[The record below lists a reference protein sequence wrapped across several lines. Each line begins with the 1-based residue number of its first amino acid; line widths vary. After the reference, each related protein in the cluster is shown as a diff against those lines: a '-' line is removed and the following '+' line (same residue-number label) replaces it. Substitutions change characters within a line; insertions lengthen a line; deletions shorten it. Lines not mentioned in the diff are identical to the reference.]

1 MLLRGPWRRSHQS
14 RTSGNDFWNRYVFSR
29 WRNRVNEGDDW
40 ISDGRVFHR
49 VDAATGNDRRP
60 MDSSRYAGM
69 SSWCDVDERRLTDFI
84 MGQLI
89 KTFTDCYY
97 CIFILSLSI
106 FPPTTICTD
115 CDLSTIN
122 KDGDD
127 DDDDDEILVENRN
140 FYTPCIR
147 RPRCHTVWCG
157 KPEWCGYQMVKNVW
171 WHD

>member
-1 MLLRGPWRRSHQS
+1 
-14 RTSGNDFWNRYVFSR
+14 
-29 WRNRVNEGDDW
+29 
-40 ISDGRVFHR
+40 
-49 VDAATGNDRRP
+49 

-140 FYTPCIR
+140 FYNPVHSTSPLSYR
-147 RPRCHTVWCG
+147 LVW
-157 KPEWCGYQMVKNVW
+157 KTRMVWLPNGEKRLMT
-171 WHD
+171 

>member
-1 MLLRGPWRRSHQS
+1 
-14 RTSGNDFWNRYVFSR
+14 
-29 WRNRVNEGDDW
+29 
-40 ISDGRVFHR
+40 
-49 VDAATGNDRRP
+49 
-60 MDSSRYAGM
+60 
-69 SSWCDVDERRLTDFI
+69 

-140 FYTPCIR
+140 FYTPRAFDVPVVI
-147 RPRCHTVWCG
+147 PFGVENQNGVATKW
-157 KPEWCGYQMVKNVW
+157 
-171 WHD
+171 